1 MARQAK
7 EHGIS
12 VQMPLRSLGG
22 EEVTER
28 IRGRPPRSFG
38 TLPLALILCVA
49 SHFARGAPAAESE
62 ALVLEGGTLIDVS
75 RFGKSSADIQDAI
88 VVIRGGQ
95 IVAAGS
101 RTTVGVPA
109 GARRVNVRGKYI
121 TPGLVDGFAAL
132 GNQAQ
137 ANAYLYLGVTSI
149 VGLAGGDA
157 RRPPLFLNARPS
169 PRIYRLEHVGYEW
182 TKDDKPREF
191 SEVETTKQVDALA
204 KAGVKVLLISFAI
217 TPERTRQIVRRA
229 RELGLAT
236 IGELGVTSYH
246 EAIKAGVDALVHT
259 SRYSLELAPPEMHE
273 AVAKSPFGQ
282 PRIEFYKFLTALDP
296 EDSKL
301 RLYAAFLG
309 SSRVALVPTLSLEY
323 LDLPGHDNPWREPVA
338 AILDPKDIHV
348 PANPL
353 TGNRDAADVDLAD
366 AFPPGFSQ
374 KVVRIEEAYRRA
386 GARYLT
392 GSGTT
397 AFGTMPGISLHTEV
411 QLLTRIGLTPR
422 QALAAST
429 SNFGE
434 IYRWTRVGQV
444 KTGYNADLL
453 VLDEDPIKDVRN
465 LKKIR
470 MVILDGEILDREKLL
485 AK

>member
-1 MARQAK
+1 
-7 EHGIS
+7 
-12 VQMPLRSLGG
+12 
-22 EEVTER
+22 
-28 IRGRPPRSFG
+28 
-38 TLPLALILCVA
+38 
-49 SHFARGAPAAESE
+49 
-62 ALVLEGGTLIDVS
+62 LEGGTIIDVS
-75 RFGKSSADIQDAI
+75 RFGKSGADIQDAV

-101 RTTVGVPA
+101 RTTVSVPA
-109 GARRVNVRGKYI
+109 DARRVTVKGKYI

-132 GNQAQ
+132 GNQAE
-137 ANAYLYLGVTSI
+137 ANAYLYMGVTSI

-157 RRPPLFLNARPS
+157 RRPPLFLKAKPS

-182 TKDDKPREF
+182 TRDDRPREF
-191 SEVETTKQVDALA
+191 SEVETTKQVDAFA

-217 TPERTRQIVRRA
+217 TPERTRQIVRQA
-229 RELGLAT
+229 HELGLAT
-236 IGELGVTSYH
+236 LGTLGLTSYR
-246 EAIKAGVDALVHT
+246 EAIEAGVDAFVHT

-273 AVAKSPFGQ
+273 AVANSPFGQ
-282 PRIEFYKFLTALDP
+282 PRIEFYKFLTAIDL

-301 RLYAAFLG
+301 KRYAALLG

-323 LDLPGHDNPWREPVA
+323 LDLPGHDNPWKEPVA
-338 AILDPKDIHV
+338 AILDPKDIHL

-353 TGNRDAADVDLAD
+353 TGNRDAGSEDLAD
-366 AFPPGFSQ
+366 ASPPGFPQ
-374 KVVRIEEAYRRA
+374 KVLRIEERYRRA

-434 IYRWTRVGQV
+434 IYRWSRVGQV
-444 KTGYNADLL
+444 KAGYNADLL
-453 VLDEDPIKDVRN
+453 VLDEDPVKDVRS

-485 AK
+485 AKE